1 MTNTATQNRIAV
13 TGNTYPVK
21 EQLKA
26 LGARWNADAKAW
38 MVTADKAE
46 EAQRIVASA
55 GPKKPYTGART
66 FGARSNRGGAWNGCS
81 MGCREGNP
89 NPRCRSCCFDEFDN

>member
-1 MTNTATQNRIAV
+1 MHLIAV

-21 EQLKA
+21 EKLKA
-26 LGARWNADAKAW
+26 LGAKWNAESKAW
-38 MVTADKAE
+38 MVTAGKAE
-46 EAQRIVASA
+46 EAQRIVAAA
-55 GPKKPYTGART
+55 GPKKTYTGNSGRA
-66 FGARSNRGGAWNGCS
+66 GAWNGCS